1 VPTRFLVLDNRS
13 AGPDRAEEVESTVN
27 DTLITLQGRL
37 GSNVTTRQV
46 GDTVVASFRL
56 ASNPRRLNRRTGEWS
71 DGETQWYTVTAWR
84 ALAEN
89 CERSLRRGDPVVVHG
104 RFRISPWTNADGVSM
119 TSLEIEAG
127 FVGHDLNRGATLFT
141 RTPRQPAEPPTD
153 GPGAEAPDF
162 AGAPADAV
170 APDPAREPVAAA

>member
-1 VPTRFLVLDNRS
+1 M
-13 AGPDRAEEVESTVN
+13 N
-27 DTLITLQGRL
+27 DTLITLQGRV

-89 CERSLRRGDPVVVHG
+89 CDRSLRRGDPVVVHG
-104 RFRISPWTNADGVSM
+104 RFTISPWTNADGVSM

-127 FVGHDLNRGATLFT
+127 FVGHDLNRGATMFS
-141 RTPRQPAEPPTD
+141 RNPRRPAEPSSDRPGPDALGID
-153 GPGAEAPDF
+153 GSASESTARDATAPD
-162 AGAPADAV
+162 ADRQPV
-170 APDPAREPVAAA
+170 VAA